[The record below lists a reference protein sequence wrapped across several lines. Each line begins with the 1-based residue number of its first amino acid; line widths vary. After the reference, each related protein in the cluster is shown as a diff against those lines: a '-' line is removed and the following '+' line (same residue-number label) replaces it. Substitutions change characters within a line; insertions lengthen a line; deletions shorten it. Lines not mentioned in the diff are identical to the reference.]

1 MEKTNGSMTRIHDR
15 NTEGIRAHAQEKSQ
29 HTKRKVDEAIREL
42 LKSDEQFTFGRIATL
57 SGVSRSYLYTHTE
70 VRERIE
76 TLRQQQAGRI
86 IAQRTS
92 QPRTAAGRDIL
103 LIAKDRR
110 IKELEAE
117 NRRLKDQLKVAL
129 GKIYEQ

>member
-1 MEKTNGSMTRIHDR
+1 MNGSMTSIHER

-29 HTKRKVDEAIREL
+29 KTKRKVDEAIREL
-42 LKSDEQFTFGRIATL
+42 LQGDEQITFGRIATL

-70 VRERIE
+70 VRERVE
-76 TLRQQQAGRI
+76 ALRQQQAGRI
-86 IAQRTS
+86 IAQRAS
-92 QPRTAAGRDIL
+92 QTRTAASRDVL

-117 NRRLKDQLKVAL
+117 NRRLKNQLKVAL